1 VPNID
6 ILVLAIVQGITE
18 FLPVS
23 SSGHLILVPQFYC
36 WPAQSL
42 ALQVAAQLGLLL
54 ALVLYFWRDLLNMS
68 QGAYKVLRGKRD
80 GRVRLIGLL
89 LVAAVPVLAAGYAAE
104 IYLADRLHSP
114 LVVAGALIG
123 FGALLYVA
131 DKLGLTVRRIE
142 HLSFG
147 SALAIGIF
155 QCLAIIPGASRVG
168 LAMTL
173 GRIMGFE
180 RPDAVR
186 FSFLLS
192 IPVIFITGLY
202 KGWLLFSVGEV
213 AALQNAGLMIA
224 LVTIAGFLAI
234 AFLMY
239 WVRRASFTPFVAY
252 RLALG
257 LFVLYVFYLAAG
269 PDCPAPLIE
278 P

>member
-1 VPNID
+1 MPNID
-6 ILVLAIVQGITE
+6 LLVLAIVQGITE

-23 SSGHLILVPQFYC
+23 ASGHLLLIPQFYC
-36 WPAQSL
+36 WPTQGL
-42 ALQVAAQLGLLL
+42 VLQVAAEIGLLL
-54 ALVLYFWRDLLNMS
+54 ALIAYFWRDLLSMS

-80 GRVRLIGLL
+80 SRVRLIGLL
-89 LVAAVPVLAAGYAAE
+89 LVAAIPALAAGYAGE
-104 IYLADRLHSP
+104 VYLAGQWNSP

-123 FGALLYVA
+123 FGALLYIA
-131 DKLGLTVRRIE
+131 DKMGLTVRRIE

-155 QCLAIIPGASRVG
+155 QCLAVIPGASRVG
-168 LAMTL
+168 LAMTI

-192 IPVIFITGLY
+192 IPVIFFTGLY
-202 KGWLLFSVGEV
+202 KGWLLFRAGEA

-224 LVTIAGFLAI
+224 LVAIAGFLAI

-257 LFVLYVFYLAAG
+257 LFVLYVFYLAGG
-269 PDCPAPLIE
+269 PAC
-278 P
+278 

>member
-1 VPNID
+1 MPNID

>member
-1 VPNID
+1 MPNID

-224 LVTIAGFLAI
+224 LVAIAGFLAI

>member
-1 VPNID
+1 MPNID

-36 WPAQSL
+36 WPAQGL
-42 ALQVAAQLGLLL
+42 VLEVAAQIGLLL
-54 ALVLYFWRDLLNMS
+54 ALILYFWRDLLNMS

-89 LVAAVPVLAAGYAAE
+89 LVAAIPVLAAAYAAE

-114 LVVAGALIG
+114 LMVAGALIG

-142 HLSFG
+142 HLSWG
-147 SALAIGIF
+147 SAFAIGVF
-155 QCLAIIPGASRVG
+155 QCLAVIPGASRVG
-168 LAMTL
+168 LAVTL
-173 GRIMGFE
+173 GRLMGFE

-192 IPVIFITGLY
+192 IPVIFVTGLY
-202 KGWLLFSVGEV
+202 KGWQLFRAGEA
-213 AALQNAGLMIA
+213 AALQNAGLMVA
-224 LVTIAGFLAI
+224 LSAIAGFFAI

-257 LFVLYVFYLAAG
+257 LFVLYLFYVAG
-269 PDCPAPLIE
+269 GPAC
-278 P
+278 

>member
-1 VPNID
+1 MPNID

-23 SSGHLILVPQFYC
+23 ASGHLILVPQLYC

-42 ALQVAAQLGLLL
+42 VLEVAAQIGLLL

-89 LVAAVPVLAAGYAAE
+89 LVAAIPVLAAGYAAE

-114 LVVAGALIG
+114 LIVAAALIG

-131 DKLGLTVRRIE
+131 DKMGLTVRRIE
-142 HLSFG
+142 HLSWGGAF
-147 SALAIGIF
+147 AIGVF
-155 QCLAIIPGASRVG
+155 QCLSVIPGASRVG
-168 LAMTL
+168 LALTL

-192 IPVIFITGLY
+192 IPVIVVTGLY
-202 KGWLLFSVGEV
+202 KGWLLFRAGEA
-213 AALQNAGLMIA
+213 AALQGAGLMIA
-224 LVTIAGFLAI
+224 LVAIAGFLGV

-239 WVRRASFTPFVAY
+239 WVRRADFTPFVAY

-257 LFVLYVFYLAAG
+257 LFVLYLFYLAGG
-269 PDCPAPLIE
+269 PVC
-278 P
+278 

>member
-1 VPNID
+1 MPNID

-36 WPAQSL
+36 WPAQTL
-42 ALQVAAQLGLLL
+42 VLQVAAQIGLLL
-54 ALVLYFWRDLLNMS
+54 ALVLYFWRDLLSMG
-68 QGAYKVLRGKRD
+68 QGVYKVLRGKRD

-89 LVAAVPVLAAGYAAE
+89 LVAAIPVLAATYAAQ
-104 IYLADRLHSP
+104 IYLADQLRSP
-114 LVVAGALIG
+114 LVVASALIG

-131 DKLGLTVRRIE
+131 DKIGLTVRRIE
-142 HLSFG
+142 HLSWG
-147 SALAIGIF
+147 SAVAIGIF

-173 GRIMGFE
+173 GRLMGFE

-186 FSFLLS
+186 FAFLLS
-192 IPVIFITGLY
+192 IPVILVTGLY
-202 KGWLLFSVGEV
+202 KGWLLFAAGEI
-213 AALQNAGLMIA
+213 ALLLNAGLMIA
-224 LVTIAGFLAI
+224 LTAIAGLVTI

-239 WVRRASFTPFVAY
+239 WVRRANFTPFVTY

-257 LFVLYVFYLAAG
+257 LFVLYLFYAAG
-269 PDCPAPLIE
+269 GPSC
-278 P
+278 